1 MCAGYVVRACG
12 STALHLHVARLSLAN
27 PLTACLL
34 LFATSL
40 LFSSCAARSIAT
52 TLLFV
57 WHHVMTLRVL
67 SPLSSYAYPVIKIM
81 TSLSLISVGLMNRDR
96 DPDGWIG
103 AVLAGVTIL
112 VCVPFAV
119 WTLWVAQKTSAA
131 ARSEFHNTE
140 GGVGVGATEEAAAA

>member
-1 MCAGYVVRACG
+1 MHPA
-12 STALHLHVARLSLAN
+12 
-27 PLTACLL
+27 
-34 LFATSL
+34 
-40 LFSSCAARSIAT
+40 SSHT
-52 TLLFV
+52 WV
-57 WHHVMTLRVL
+57 
-67 SPLSSYAYPVIKIM
+67 VIKIM

-119 WTLWVAQKTSAA
+119 WTLWMAQKTSAA

-140 GGVGVGATEEAAAA
+140 GGVGVTATEEAAA